1 MLLGWFVRR
10 SVVLG
15 NSFSFEV
22 AWASACAPGLPRRVG
37 LPRARPV
44 RPAAMEPA
52 LKELLIG
59 AGLQEHV
66 ATFEQ
71 DNPVAPTMRTSLRL
85 EKTADPGPGSKGGG
99 S

>member
-1 MLLGWFVRR
+1 MSR

-22 AWASACAPGLPRRVG
+22 AWASACAPGLPRSVG
-37 LPRARPV
+37 PPSARPV

-66 ATFEQ
+66 AT
-71 DNPVAPTMRTSLRL
+71 L
-85 EKTADPGPGSKGGG
+85 EKDHKGILRAGILREP
-99 S
+99 